1 MFNSLVEKI
10 FGNKH
15 EKEIN
20 QIQPLVDEINK
31 IYPTLQKLSDEEL
44 RNKTGH
50 FKQIIQ
56 QKVKDIQ
63 EQIEN
68 LKQELKHSH
77 DEQDLDIEEIRS
89 QITEL
94 EEEEQEITEGVL
106 EEILPEA
113 FAVVKEACRRHM
125 GISWKVVGVD
135 TPWNMLPFDVQ
146 LIGGIILHQGKITEM
161 ATGEGKTLVAT
172 MPLYLNALVGR
183 GAHLVTVNDYLAQRD
198 CEWMGK
204 IFEFLGLRVAYIK
217 NDMPT
222 RERKKAYQ
230 ADITYG
236 TNNEFGF
243 DYLRDNMAR
252 SYEDMVQRGHYYT
265 IIDEVDSVLIDE
277 ARTPLIISGPVP
289 ESHNQFN
296 EMKPKVSQLVR
307 EQTNLVSRLIKEA
320 KELLDK
326 EDADADADYQAG
338 KKLLKA
344 QRGAPKN
351 KRLTKLLGESGIQK
365 LIRGVEADYMR
376 DKKLH
381 LLDEELFYVIDEKN
395 NTIDLTD
402 KGRESMSPHN
412 PEMFVLP
419 DIATELT
426 EIDEDESL
434 SPQERQDK
442 REEIQTTFSD
452 ISEKLHNISQLLKA
466 FSLFE
471 KDVEYVVT
479 EDGKVMIVDE
489 FTGRLMPGR
498 RFSDGL
504 HQALEAKENVK
515 VERETQTHAT
525 ITLQNFFRLYT
536 KLAGMTGTAET
547 ESDEFEEIY
556 NLKVVV
562 IPTNEPVR
570 RDDHEDMIFKTK
582 REKYK
587 AIIEEVEEYHNAGLP
602 VLVGTISVE
611 VSETLSRMLKRKNI
625 RHSVL
630 NAKHHAKEAEIV
642 TKAGEPGMVTIA
654 TNMAGRG
661 TDIKLGAGVIRYP
674 EDYLDIFAR
683 DMEALINKKSKILL
697 HEIPDNMIETFS
709 SIIREKK
716 GTPVVVES
724 PEQKNNLITD
734 VNSWD
739 NNNVVLI
746 PKTKGN
752 PRDAKV
758 NTATITHIKVRNY
771 AEGGLHIIG
780 TERHEARRIDRQ
792 LRGRSGRQGDP
803 GSSKFYLSL
812 EDDLMR
818 LFAPDRI
825 VGVMDRLGI
834 EEGEVITHSM
844 ITKSIERAQK
854 RVEMRNFEIR
864 KHLLEYDDVMNKQRE
879 IIYKKRKRALEGENL
894 RDNIYISL
902 EDFIDEQVEIHTQ
915 EDYSENW
922 DWTGL
927 SSILLKTILLPLP
940 LSKEEKEEISK
951 EELKDRLINAAV
963 DNYKTKC
970 KALGDEVMGQLE
982 KIATL
987 HTIDEK
993 WKEHLY
999 EMDHLKEGINW
1010 RAYGQKDP
1018 LLEYKQE
1025 GFKAFKQMLESI
1037 NDEILEI
1044 VFKAN
1049 IEVEQD
1055 LRKQQQQAATTDM
1068 STRHEDTIGMG
1079 FAGQPDAQQEQG
1091 GSVKAG
1097 KKQPVKIGK
1106 KVGRN
1111 DPCPCGSGKKYKHC
1125 CGR

>member
-1 MFNSLVEKI
+1 MLNTLMEKI

-20 QIQPLVDEINK
+20 KIQPIVEEINS
-31 IYPTLQKLSDEEL
+31 IYATLHELSDEEL
-44 RNKTGH
+44 QSKTEEFKEVIHNKVKNIQ
-50 FKQIIQ
+50 KQI
-56 QKVKDIQ
+56 DD
-63 EQIEN
+63 
-68 LKQELKHSH
+68 LKQELKSSH
-77 DEQDLDIEEIRS
+77 DDQEIDIEEIRK
-89 QITEL
+89 QISEL
-94 EEEEQEITEGVL
+94 EEEEKEVTEGVL
-106 EEILPEA
+106 LEILPEA
-113 FAVVKEACRRHM
+113 FAVVKETCRRLV
-125 GISWKVVGVD
+125 GESWKVVGVE
-135 TPWNMLPFDVQ
+135 TSWNMVPFDVQ
-146 LIGGIILHQGKITEM
+146 LIGAIVLHQGKIAEM

-172 MPLYLNALVGR
+172 MPLYLNALVGK
-183 GAHLVTVNDYLAQRD
+183 GSHLVTVNDYLAQRD

-204 IFEFLGLRVAYIK
+204 IFEFLGLSVSYIK

-222 RERKKAYQ
+222 SERKKAYQ

-252 SYEDMVQRGHYYT
+252 TTEDMVQRAHHYS

-296 EMKPKVSQLVR
+296 EMKPLVSELVR
-307 EQTNLVSRLIKEA
+307 QQTHLINRLVKEA
-320 KELLDK
+320 KELLNND
-326 EDADADADYQAG
+326 EDEGSEYEAG

-381 LLDEELFYVIDEKN
+381 VLDEELYYVIDEKN

-402 KGRESMSPHN
+402 KGREAISPN
-412 PEMFVLP
+412 NAEMFILP

-426 EIDEDESL
+426 EIDEDNSL
-434 SPQERQDK
+434 SPQEKQDK
-442 REEIQTTFSD
+442 REKVQTEFSN

-547 ESDEFEEIY
+547 EADEFEEIY
-556 NLKVVV
+556 HLKVVV

-570 RDDHEDMIFKTK
+570 REDRDDLIFKSK
-582 REKYK
+582 REKYN
-587 AIIEEVEEYHNAGLP
+587 AIIQEIEDYHNASLP
-602 VLVGTISVE
+602 VLVGTVSVE

-661 TDIKLGAGVIRYP
+661 TDIKLGAGVIRYTEEGYDLFE
-674 EDYLDIFAR
+674 EDIETLLNRKA
-683 DMEALINKKSKILL
+683 KILI
-697 HEIPDNMIETFS
+697 HEIPDSLIDTFTTLIS
-709 SIIREKK
+709 ERN
-716 GTPVVVES
+716 GNPTVVES
-724 PEQKNNLITD
+724 EEQKRSLITNKD
-734 VNSWD
+734 TRNGH
-739 NNNVVLI
+739 NVICI
-746 PKTKGN
+746 PKSKGN
-752 PRDAKV
+752 PRDKKISNEA
-758 NTATITHIKVRNY
+758 ITHVKARDY

-803 GSSKFYLSL
+803 GSSRFYLSL

-825 VGVMDRLGI
+825 VGVMDRLGL
-834 EEGEVITHSM
+834 EDGEVITHSM

-879 IIYKKRKRALEGENL
+879 IIYQRRKRALEGENL
-894 RDNIYISL
+894 RDNIYIFI
-902 EDFIDEQVEIHTQ
+902 EDFIDEQVEIFTDK
-915 EDYSENW
+915 DYSENW
-922 DWTGL
+922 DWQGL
-927 SSILLKTILLPLP
+927 SNVLLKSILLPLP
-940 LSKEEKEEISK
+940 LTEQEKEEISK
-951 EELKDRLINAAV
+951 EELKDRLIEAAI
-963 DNYKTKC
+963 DNYKRKC
-970 KALGDEVMGQLE
+970 NNLGDEVMGQLE

-999 EMDHLKEGINW
+999 EMDQLKEGINW

-1018 LLEYKQE
+1018 LIEYKHE
-1025 GFKAFKQMLESI
+1025 GFRAFKEMLESI

-1055 LRKQQQQAATTDM
+1055 LREQQQRAASTDM
-1068 STRHEDTIGMG
+1068 STRHAETVGMG
-1079 FAGQPDAQQEQG
+1079 FAGQSEEQQQG
-1091 GSVKAG
+1091 GNVRAG
-1097 KKQPVKIGK
+1097 KKQPVNVGK

>member
-1 MFNSLVEKI
+1 MINRLMEKI
-10 FGNKH
+10 FGNKY

-20 QIQPLVDEINK
+20 KIQPIVDEINR
-31 IYPTLQKLSDEEL
+31 IYTTLSDLSDEEL
-44 RNKTGH
+44 KNKTEE
-50 FKQIIQ
+50 FKQQIQ
-56 QKVKDIQ
+56 TKVSTIRNQIQ
-63 EQIEN
+63 D
-68 LKQELKHSH
+68 LKQELKSTHV
-77 DEQDLDIEEIRS
+77 DEDVDIEDIRK
-89 QITEL
+89 QITDL
-94 EEEEQEITEGVL
+94 EEEEEEITEGVL

-125 GISWKVVGVD
+125 GTSWKVVGVETYWD
-135 TPWNMLPFDVQ
+135 MLPFDVQ
-146 LIGGIILHQGKITEM
+146 LIGAIVLHQGKIAEM

-204 IFEFLGLRVAYIK
+204 IFEFLGLRIAYIK
-217 NDMPT
+217 NDMST
-222 RERKKAYQ
+222 QERKIAYN

-252 SYEDMVQRGHYYT
+252 TFEDMVQRGHYYA

-289 ESHNQFN
+289 ESHNQYN
-296 EMKPKVSQLVR
+296 EMNPKVSQLVR
-307 EQTNLVSRLIKEA
+307 EQTLLINRLVKEA
-320 KELLDK
+320 RELLDK
-326 EDADADADYQAG
+326 EEGNADYEAG

-365 LIRGVEADYMR
+365 LIRSVEADYMR

-381 LLDEELFYVIDEKN
+381 ILDEELYFVIDEKN

-402 KGRESMSPHN
+402 KGRESISPHN
-412 PEMFVLP
+412 PEMFILP
-419 DIATELT
+419 DIATQLT

-434 SPQERQDK
+434 SPQKKQER
-442 REEIQTTFSD
+442 REEVQTQFSD
-452 ISEKLHNISQLLKA
+452 ISEKLHNIGQLLKA
-466 FSLFE
+466 YSLFE

-479 EDGKVMIVDE
+479 DDGKVMIVDE

-504 HQALEAKENVK
+504 HQALEAKEEVT

-547 ESDEFEEIY
+547 EADEFEEIY
-556 NLKVVV
+556 DLKVVV

-570 RDDHEDMIFKTK
+570 RVDSNDMIYKTR
-582 REKYK
+582 REKYN
-587 AIIEEVEEYHNAGLP
+587 AIIQEIEDYHASGLP
-602 VLVGTISVE
+602 VLVGTVSVE

-642 TKAGEPGMVTIA
+642 SKAGEPGMVTIA

-661 TDIKLGAGVIRYP
+661 TDIKLGAGVIRYT
-674 EDYLDIFAR
+674 EDSFEAFAA
-683 DMEALINKKSKILL
+683 DMGELLKKQVKILV
-697 HEIPDNMIETFS
+697 HEIPDNLINKFS
-709 SIIREKK
+709 TIIKEMKEN
-716 GTPVVVES
+716 P
-724 PEQKNNLITD
+724 QI
-734 VNSWD
+734 VNSEDQKRSLISSSDTWD
-739 NNNVVLI
+739 GHNVVLI
-746 PKTKGN
+746 PKSQGN
-752 PRDAKV
+752 PLDTKESSGEFV
-758 NTATITHIKVRNY
+758 HVKVRDY

-803 GSSKFYLSL
+803 GSSRFYLSL

-818 LFAPDRI
+818 LFAPERI
-825 VGVMDRLGI
+825 IGVMDRLGLQ
-834 EEGEVITHSM
+834 EGEVITHSM

-879 IIYKKRKRALEGENL
+879 IIYKRRRRALEGENL
-894 RDNIYISL
+894 RDNIYIAL
-902 EDFIDEQVEIHTQ
+902 EDFIDEQVEIFT
-915 EDYSENW
+915 ENEYAENW
-922 DWTGL
+922 DWNGL
-927 SSILLKTILLPLP
+927 SNILLKNILLPLP
-940 LSKEEKEEISK
+940 LTDKEKEEIVK
-951 EELKDRLINAAV
+951 NDLKDRLINEAIA
-963 DNYKTKC
+963 NYKKKC
-970 KALGDEVMGQLE
+970 KALGDEVMAQLE

-1018 LLEYKQE
+1018 LIEYKQE
-1025 GFKAFKQMLESI
+1025 GFKAFKEMLESI
-1037 NDEILEI
+1037 NDEIVEI

-1055 LRKQQQQAATTDM
+1055 LRKQEQRAAAMDM
-1068 STRHEDTIGMG
+1068 STRHEDTAGMG
-1079 FAGQPDAQQEQG
+1079 FAGQPEGQQEQG
-1091 GSVKAG
+1091 GQMGAG
-1097 KKQPVKIGK
+1097 KKQPVKVGK